1 MKLRLKGIILSI
13 VFLPLI
19 ILGVIVAFVTSTRAT
34 ALVQEELETSMKAT
48 AAAFAAAYDHMEG
61 DYRVGEDGNIYKGDF
76 NISEDYVTVDT
87 IKKSSGC
94 EATFF
99 WGDTRIMTTIADASG
114 ERIIGTKTTDSNVI
128 SKVLNGGE
136 MYFSP
141 SLVINGQNY
150 YVLYYPVYQE
160 NSNEIVGMTFV
171 GISDAQVQS
180 GITGM
185 MVIMIVVIVA
195 ILLAAAVVVLIIVNK
210 LVKAVQAMAD
220 VADAMAQGDMTVSVD
235 EKHIKRND
243 EIGDMCKSLDRL
255 KNSMT
260 ETLLSIT
267 NQSKELLETS
277 SSLEKMSDEASR
289 AISQVESAVND
300 ISTGATS
307 QADDTT
313 KASSYVVEM
322 GSLISET
329 VSDVEVLKDNS
340 ENMSSSSTEA
350 MAILNELKAINERAL
365 KAIDVIYEQTNI
377 TNESALK
384 IREASNIITS
394 IASETNLLSLNASIE
409 AARAGE
415 QGRGFAV
422 VADQIQKLAEQ
433 SNNSGHEIEAITN
446 SLIND
451 SNKAVETM
459 KEVKEIM
466 ADQSEKVTIT
476 ENSFVTVKEGIAAS
490 ITSVA
495 TISERSRKLDEAR
508 TEIVDIIQ
516 NLTAIAEENA
526 ASSEETSAATT
537 EVAASVDSVAKAALQ
552 LDQITKA
559 LEEDTRRFKF

>member
-1 MKLRLKGIILSI
+1 
-13 VFLPLI
+13 
-19 ILGVIVAFVTSTRAT
+19 
-34 ALVQEELETSMKAT
+34 MKAT

-61 DYRVGEDGNIYKGDF
+61 DYKVGEDGNIYKGDF

-160 NSNEIVGMTFV
+160 NSNEIVGMTFI

-210 LVKAVQAMAD
+210 LVKAVQAMAG

-495 TISERSRKLDEAR
+495 TISERSRKLDDAR

>member
-34 ALVQEELETSMKAT
+34 ALVQEELEASMKAT

-61 DYRVGEDGNIYKGDF
+61 DYKVGEDGNIYKGDF

-160 NSNEIVGMTFV
+160 NSNEIVGMTFI

-210 LVKAVQAMAD
+210 LVKAVQAMAG

-495 TISERSRKLDEAR
+495 TISERSRKLDDAR